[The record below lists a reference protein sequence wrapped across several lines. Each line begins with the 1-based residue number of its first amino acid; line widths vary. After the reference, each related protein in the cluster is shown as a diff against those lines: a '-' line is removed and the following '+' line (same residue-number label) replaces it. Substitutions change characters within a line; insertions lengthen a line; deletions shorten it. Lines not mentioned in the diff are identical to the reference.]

1 MRAYGK
7 SALLS
12 LTLAALF
19 AAALGAG
26 AQERAIRIV
35 LGYPPGATSD
45 TLSRL
50 VAEKMRQGL
59 GQPVFVEN
67 KPGAAGRIAP
77 ETVKAAPADGTTI
90 LLTPLAN
97 MVTFPH
103 VYKNLRY
110 DVFRDFAPLAH
121 LANFDLGLAVNVAV
135 PAITLK
141 DYVELVKRDA
151 KMGDYASAG
160 AGSLPHFFAVMFA
173 RAAGIEM
180 NHVPFR
186 GTAPALQALVGGQI
200 SAASVVLSDIAQ
212 LHKSGK
218 VRALAASG
226 ARRSRFLPEVPTFR
240 ELGYDIE
247 GSAWYALYAPSGTPP
262 EVLARLSRAAV
273 DGIRAPDMQHKLAN
287 LYLEPT
293 GLGAAELAA
302 IHRADYDKWGPI
314 IRASGFAPED

>member
-1 MRAYGK
+1 MLRI
-7 SALLS
+7 LLV
-12 LTLAALF
+12 TAIF
-19 AAALGAG
+19 AAALPAG
-26 AQERAIRIV
+26 AQDRAIKIV

-45 TLSRL
+45 TLARL
-50 VAEKMRQGL
+50 VAEKMRQAL
-59 GQPVFVEN
+59 GQPVIVEN

-77 ETVKAAPADGTTI
+77 ETVKIAPADGNTL

-121 LANFDLGLAVNVAV
+121 LANFDLGLAVNANVQAN
-135 PAITLK
+135 TLK
-141 DYVELVKRDA
+141 EYVELVKKDPKA
-151 KMGDYASAG
+151 GDYASAA

-173 RAAGIEM
+173 RTAGIEM
-180 NHVPFR
+180 NHVPFK

-200 SAASVVLSDIAQ
+200 SAASVVLSDLAQ

-226 ARRSRFLPEVPTFR
+226 GKRSQFLPEVPTFR

-262 EVLARLSRAAV
+262 EVISRLSRAAV
-273 DGIRAPDMQHKLAN
+273 EGIRAPDMQDKLTN
-287 LYLEPT
+287 LFLEPT
-293 GLGAAELAA
+293 GLGPAELAR
-302 IHRADYDKWGPI
+302 IHKADYEKWGPV
-314 IRASGFAPED
+314 IRASGFTPND

>member
-1 MRAYGK
+1 MVSGSMFRVLIIA
-7 SALLS
+7 AV
-12 LTLAALF
+12 LAA
-19 AAALGAG
+19 APAS
-26 AQERAIRIV
+26 AQDRAIRIV

-45 TLSRL
+45 TLARL

-59 GQPVFVEN
+59 GQPVIVEN

-77 ETVKAAPADGTTI
+77 ETVKSAPADGTTL

-121 LANFDLGLAVNVAV
+121 LANFDLGLAVNANV
-135 PAITLK
+135 PAKTLK
-141 DYVELVKRDA
+141 EYVDLVKKDP
-151 KMGDYASAG
+151 KMGDYASAA

-173 RAAGIEM
+173 RSAGIEM
-180 NHVPFR
+180 NHVPFK
-186 GTAPALQALVGGQI
+186 GTAPSLQALVGGQI

-212 LHKSGK
+212 LHRSGK

-226 ARRSRFLPEVPTFR
+226 GKRSQFLPEVPTFR

-247 GSAWYALYAPSGTPP
+247 GSAWYALYAPAGTPRDL
-262 EVLARLSRAAV
+262 VARLSKAAV
-273 DGIRAPDMQHKLAN
+273 EGIRAPDMQEKLAN
-287 LYLEPT
+287 LFLEPT
-293 GLGAAELAA
+293 GLGPAELAK
-302 IHRADYDKWGPI
+302 IHKADYDKWGPV
-314 IRASGFAPED
+314 IRASGFTPED

>member
-1 MRAYGK
+1 MFRV
-7 SALLS
+7 
-12 LTLAALF
+12 LTFAALV
-19 AAALGAG
+19 AAAIPAG
-26 AQERAIRIV
+26 AQDRAIKIV

-50 VAEKMRQGL
+50 VAEKMRQAL
-59 GQPVFVEN
+59 GQPVIVEN

-77 ETVKAAPADGTTI
+77 ETVRAAPADGTTL

-103 VYKNLRY
+103 AYKNLRY
-110 DVFRDFAPLAH
+110 DVFKDFAPLAH
-121 LANFDLGLAVNVAV
+121 LANFDLGLAVNANV
-135 PAITLK
+135 PAKTLRE
-141 DYVELVKRDA
+141 YVELVKKDPKA
-151 KMGDYASAG
+151 GDYASAA

-180 NHVPFR
+180 NHVPFK
-186 GTAPALQALVGGQI
+186 GTAPSLQALVGGQI

-226 ARRSRFLPEVPTFR
+226 GKRSRFLPEVPTFK

-247 GSAWYALYAPSGTPP
+247 GSAWYALYAPAGTPADA
-262 EVLARLSRAAV
+262 VARLSKAAV
-273 DGIRAPDMQHKLAN
+273 DGIRAPEMQEKLAN
-287 LYLEPT
+287 LFLEPT
-293 GLGAAELAA
+293 GLGPAELGA
-302 IHRADYDKWGPI
+302 IHRADYEKWGPV
-314 IRASGFAPED
+314 IRASGFKPED